1 MVSALTPHVNET
13 YSREEF
19 EDFQQQC
26 AARGVTVSFM
36 RYTGDNIPDCDILG
50 DS

>member
-36 RYTGDNIPDCDILG
+36 LRTGGNISDLLIMNPR
-50 DS
+50 